1 MVNGLALP
9 VMECWQPR
17 IGQKNVLGF
26 IMCGRCHSGV
36 CG

>member
-1 MVNGLALP
+1 MVNDLALP
-9 VMECWQPR
+9 LMECWQPW

-26 IMCGRCHSGV
+26 IMCGRCRSGV